1 MRTFFAALE
10 EGRLIELPDNNKDK
24 SLQILGSLIEAVP
37 GLKAGTQ
44 VVESLLTQTMI
55 VYIIRTRKIPFV
67 QSWPSFGMLFTT
79 LVVMAIGAWLPYSP
93 FANFFGMEALPAVFW
108 LWMAG
113 FLITYAVLTH
123 FVKVWF
129 YNRFGID

>member
-44 VVESLLTQTMI
+44 VVESVLSRE
-55 VYIIRTRKIPFV
+55 RT
-67 QSWPSFGMLFTT
+67 
-79 LVVMAIGAWLPYSP
+79 
-93 FANFFGMEALPAVFW
+93 ANTALGLGWQVTAE
-108 LWMAG
+108 G
-113 FLITYAVLTH
+113 FLAHNAGLRRARYAIELARLH
-123 FVKVWF
+123 
-129 YNRFGID
+129 I